1 MAADGQKPALI
12 SVRQTT
18 EDSKW
23 LGKVD
28 PKTERP
34 IAVGDQVVL
43 CPKCYTPQ
51 LLSSWRENGDKC
63 ALDETPARVIERPG
77 RAAGDASAAPR
88 SATAPAEGAPAAG
101 AAPAGAAPA
110 PAPAAA
116 PASAAPA
123 PTPAAAVP
131 AEPIDPYRY
140 ALPVDAPEESS
151 VWRGNIMTIVVLLVL
166 WGLVVFAYTMLVA
179 FGLLPGGAG

>member
-1 MAADGQKPALI
+1 MSETSAAPAVAAI
-12 SVRQTT
+12 SIRQTLAN
-18 EDSKW
+18 SKW
-23 LGKVD
+23 VGALD
-28 PKTERP
+28 PKTQKP

-51 LLSSWRENGDKC
+51 LLSSWRENDNKC
-63 ALDETPARVIERPG
+63 ALDETPAKVIERPG
-77 RAAGDASAAPR
+77 RAAGAA
-88 SATAPAEGAPAAG
+88 APAEGG
-101 AAPAGAAPA
+101 TAAPEA

-116 PASAAPA
+116 APAAAPAAAAPA
-123 PTPAAAVP
+123 PAAGAPAAPAAAVS

-140 ALPVDAPEESS
+140 ALPVNAPEESS

-179 FGLLPGGAG
+179 FGLLPGGAA

>member
-1 MAADGQKPALI
+1 MSETSAAPAVAAI
-12 SVRQTT
+12 SLRQTLAN
-18 EDSKW
+18 SKW
-23 LGKVD
+23 VGALD
-28 PKTERP
+28 PKTQKA

-63 ALDETPARVIERPG
+63 ALDDTPARVIERPG
-77 RAAGDASAAPR
+77 RAAGAA
-88 SATAPAEGAPAAG
+88 AAPAEGG
-101 AAPAGAAPA
+101 AAPAAAPAAPAAAA

-116 PASAAPA
+116 AAVPAAA
-123 PTPAAAVP
+123 PAAAVP
-131 AEPIDPYRY
+131 VEPIDPYRY